1 MTPEIK
7 ALHRD
12 PPDADMDVRNLLKP
26 LNVLD
31 DPSIVGRIE
40 NEVASEWAVRDK
52 LLAQN
57 PAGHRRSELVTS
69 RSNPTRTVD
78 TGED

>member
-1 MTPEIK
+1 ME
-7 ALHRD
+7 
-12 PPDADMDVRNLLKP
+12 VRNLLKP
-26 LNVLD
+26 LSVLD

-69 RSNPTRTVD
+69 RR
-78 TGED
+78 